1 MRHLPSSNS
10 RRCHRPLHPELD
22 RGHGPG
28 TPGATRFRL
37 ERGLPLPDRRTAGTR
52 KLFGSTDS
60 SRCGSL
66 VAPSPLTLSS
76 GWEARPAQGCSSRK
90 PSRRALVGLNGEHA
104 HAAPEGEVVA
114 DGRGGGQGLG
124 VLPGGGLVPSLANHR
139 GVVARSA
146 LPRAGRAPA
155 ARLEVAPVDILGR
168 EVVVALDH
176 DRAVALREH
185 RTVPDCAHAL
195 AVTRAGDRTA
205 QSPDHAHL
213 DASFG
218 SLVSRRSDGALGAWD
233 SATLNPPRIARPQIA
248 ATTPTT
254 TT

>member
-104 HAAPEGEVVA
+104 HAA
-114 DGRGGGQGLG
+114 
-124 VLPGGGLVPSLANHR
+124 
-139 GVVARSA
+139 
-146 LPRAGRAPA
+146 
-155 ARLEVAPVDILGR
+155 
-168 EVVVALDH
+168 
-176 DRAVALREH
+176 
-185 RTVPDCAHAL
+185 
-195 AVTRAGDRTA
+195 TRAGDRTA
-205 QSPDHAHL
+205 QSPNHAHL